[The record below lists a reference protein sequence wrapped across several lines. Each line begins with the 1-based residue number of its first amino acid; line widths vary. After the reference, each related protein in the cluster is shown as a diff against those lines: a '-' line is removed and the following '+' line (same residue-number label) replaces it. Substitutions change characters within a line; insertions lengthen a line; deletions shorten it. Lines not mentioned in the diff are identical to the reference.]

1 MASRVSESLILRTYP
16 YREADLIVSY
26 FTRDQ
31 GKLRGIARRAKR
43 TKSHYGGSLD
53 RLAHVRLTYSQ
64 RDNRELSTIEGAE
77 LIASQFDLITGPQAY
92 ENSVALDYMSEVSE
106 LLLPPHEPNEK
117 SFRLM
122 LSMLAELRAGGSIWK
137 VSIYFALWSLRLQG
151 LLADPRVC
159 EDSRQLALEMLAT
172 PVAKLTER
180 EWTRKTAA
188 DLRKFLVREI
198 EEHVEHKLMT
208 VSFLESLD

>member
-31 GKLRGIARRAKR
+31 GKMRGIARRAKR
-43 TKSHYGGSLD
+43 PKSHYGGSLD

-77 LIASQFDLITGPQAY
+77 LIASQFDLIKGPQAY

-106 LLLPPHEPNEK
+106 LLLPPVEPNEK
-117 SFRLM
+117 AFRLM

-137 VSIYFALWSLRLQG
+137 VLLYFTLWSVRLQG
-151 LLADPRVC
+151 FLADPHVC
-159 EDSRQLALEMLAT
+159 EDSRQLALEMIAT
-172 PVAKLTER
+172 PVGKVSER
-180 EWTRKTAA
+180 VWTRRTAA
-188 DLRKFLVREI
+188 DLRSFLVKEI
-198 EEHVEHKLMT
+198 EEHVERRLTT
-208 VSFLESLD
+208 VPYLETLD

>member
-31 GKLRGIARRAKR
+31 GKMRGIARRAKR
-43 TKSHYGGSLD
+43 PKSHYGSSLD
-53 RLAHVRLTYSQ
+53 RLAHVRLTYFQ

-92 ENSVALDYMSEVSE
+92 EHSVTLDFMSEISE
-106 LLLPPHEPNEK
+106 LLLPPAEPNEK
-117 SFRLM
+117 AFRLT
-122 LSMLAELRAGGSIWK
+122 LSMLTELRAGGSFWK
-137 VSIYFALWSLRLQG
+137 VLLYFALWSVRLQG
-151 LLADPRVC
+151 FLADPHVC
-159 EDSRQLALEMLAT
+159 EDSRQLAMEMLAT
-172 PVAKLTER
+172 PVAKIAER
-180 EWTRKTAA
+180 PWTRRTAA

-198 EEHVEHKLMT
+198 EEHVEHRLTT
-208 VSFLESLD
+208 VSYLETLD

>member
-77 LIASQFDLITGPQAY
+77 LIASQFDLISGPQAY

-117 SFRLM
+117 TFRLM

-137 VSIYFALWSLRLQG
+137 VAIYFTLWSLRLQG
-151 LLADPRVC
+151 LLADPHVC